1 LYPARLGEFR
11 AGARLRRSARR
22 LVSTTLCYACPGAAL
37 RRKQTEET
45 MRAKE
50 AGLPCAQ
57 LDLPRNAPLY
67 WRL

>member
-22 LVSTTLCYACPGAAL
+22 LVSTTLCYACRGAAL

-50 AGLPCAQ
+50 AGLPRAQ
-57 LDLPRNAPLY
+57 LDLPRNAPLC